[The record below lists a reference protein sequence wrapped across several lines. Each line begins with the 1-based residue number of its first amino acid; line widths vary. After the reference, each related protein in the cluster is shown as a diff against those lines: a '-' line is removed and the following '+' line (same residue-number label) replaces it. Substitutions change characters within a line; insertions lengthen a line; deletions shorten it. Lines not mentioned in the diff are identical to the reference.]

1 VSLALAHRLDPDGR
15 ARFVVVAL
23 GMVVLVGL
31 SLQLSAPLA
40 VGLASGVALIA
51 LVIGLHSHG
60 LVTAL
65 APFAVVAVLLPL
77 NGIRPTTG
85 VSIGDI
91 ALVLA
96 GIATLPFARR
106 AQPPGTVVVVLIG
119 TFLVTSGGLLGMAA
133 AQAWYGVPLLLKF
146 VAGAPMVIVIV
157 TFMNPRR
164 HVAEMLLLFYALGG
178 VISSVGALLGR
189 NDPAMQRASGFGAH
203 LGHLGLAAMLGG
215 FVLLGWFCAT
225 SSTAVRVLA
234 AVGGLICVYGMLL
247 TGMRSAVLGTVV
259 GLIYVAAC
267 ARLKGIALLAGG
279 AALGVGLLIALAPY
293 LPMSENLMRIIGRGE
308 RSGLL
313 AASNEAHL
321 RVLFESLDVLGTH
334 PWTGVGFGEG
344 LSAHNLILQTVNL
357 GGLIALIGLIVI
369 WGTFFLVAFE
379 RFRVGVTKETIM
391 RTCLL
396 AAVIGYL
403 VIAQFEP
410 LIWDRHLWFFI
421 TLTLIAQRQDQ
432 EPVEVLQPQG
442 ATHDR
447 AHL

>member
-1 VSLALAHRLDPDGR
+1 MSLALVHRLDPDGR
-15 ARFVVVAL
+15 SRFVVVAL
-23 GMVVLVGL
+23 GMVVLTGL
-31 SLQLSAPLA
+31 SLNLAPAVA
-40 VGLASGVALIA
+40 VGLATGVALIA
-51 LVIGLHSHG
+51 LVVGLHSHG
-60 LVTAL
+60 LITAL

-96 GIATLPFARR
+96 GVATLPFARR

-119 TFLVTSGGLLGMAA
+119 TFLVTSGGLIGMAT
-133 AQAWYGVPLLLKF
+133 AQAWYGVPQLLKF

-164 HVAEMLLLFYALGG
+164 KVAEMLLLFYALGG
-178 VISSVGALLGR
+178 VVSALGALMGR

-203 LGHLGLAAMLGG
+203 LGHLGLAAMFGG

-225 SSTAVRVLA
+225 SSTIARIVA
-234 AVGGLICVYGMLL
+234 AVGALICVYGMLL

-259 GLIYVAAC
+259 GLVYIAVC

-279 AALGVGLLIALAPY
+279 TTLGLALLVALVPY

-313 AASNEAHL
+313 AASNEAHV
-321 RVLFESLDVLGTH
+321 RVLYESLAVLGTH

-344 LSAHNLILQTVNL
+344 LAAHNLVLQTVNL

-379 RFRVGVTKETIM
+379 RFRVGVTKETVM

-421 TLTLIAQRQDQ
+421 TLTLIAQRTDQ
-432 EPVEVLQPQG
+432 EPVGVHQPRG
-442 ATHDR
+442 AAHDR
-447 AHL
+447 AHF